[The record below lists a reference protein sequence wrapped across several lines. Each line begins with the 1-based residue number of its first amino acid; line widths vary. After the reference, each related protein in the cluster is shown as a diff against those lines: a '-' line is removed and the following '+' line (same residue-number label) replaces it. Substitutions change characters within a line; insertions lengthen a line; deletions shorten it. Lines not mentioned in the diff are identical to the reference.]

1 MMRKLVKNCPGISCS
16 YLFINAI
23 SYIMPRVSFRIESLS
38 IKCLVVCYTTR
49 KFRLLNIVCWN
60 TPVKLVSYCLCEAVF
75 YLLQAT
81 KVLLGAHAVLANGYV
96 MSRLGTSQIALMAKA
111 YNVPLLVCCETY
123 KFSDKMQTDSFVANE
138 LGNVHKSVHHL

>member
-1 MMRKLVKNCPGISCS
+1 MH
-16 YLFINAI
+16 
-23 SYIMPRVSFRIESLS
+23 
-38 IKCLVVCYTTR
+38 CL
-49 KFRLLNIVCWN
+49 LLNIVCWK
-60 TPVKLVSYCLCEAVF
+60 TQVKLVSYSLCEAVF

-138 LGNVHKSVHHL
+138 LGNVHKSVHHI